1 MTELEALTRDYRT
14 AFLRY
19 LPGRSEAA
27 LTRGYEI
34 GRQAVVDGVSML
46 DLAQVHHTVLAE
58 VLVDT
63 PPGDTPQLTAAAAEF
78 LVEVLST
85 FDMAHRLQDRPR
97 GNGPDDTHAG
107 DGAVP
112 LAAG

>member
-1 MTELEALTRDYRT
+1 MSDVDDLTRDYRA

-19 LPGRSEAA
+19 LPARSEAA
-27 LTRGYEI
+27 LTVGYEL
-34 GRQAVVDGVSML
+34 GRRAVVEGVSML
-46 DLAQVHHTVLAE
+46 DVTSVHHRVLAE

-63 PPGDTPQLTAAAAEF
+63 PPAETPALTSAAAEF

-97 GNGPDDTHAG
+97 ASE
-107 DGAVP
+107 A
-112 LAAG
+112 

>member
-1 MTELEALTRDYRT
+1 MDDLEELTRDYRA

-27 LTRGYEI
+27 LTLGYRI
-34 GRQAVVDGVSML
+34 GRRAVVDGVSLL

-63 PPGDTPQLTAAAAEF
+63 PAADTPT
-78 LVEVLST
+78 
-85 FDMAHRLQDRPR
+85 
-97 GNGPDDTHAG
+97 
-107 DGAVP
+107 
-112 LAAG
+112 

>member
-1 MTELEALTRDYRT
+1 MSDLDDLTKDYRA

-19 LPGRSEAA
+19 LPARSEAA
-27 LTRGYEI
+27 LTVGYEL
-34 GRQAVVDGVSML
+34 GRQAVLDGVSML
-46 DLAQVHHTVLAE
+46 DVTSVHHRVLAE

-63 PPGDTPQLTAAAAEF
+63 PPAQTPALTSAAAEF

-97 GNGPDDTHAG
+97 APEG
-107 DGAVP
+107 
-112 LAAG
+112 